1 MTRGPIPPDLFIP
14 AVEAN
19 GRIHDLTMH
28 VLRTALRDAAGWA
41 DGGEAMGVAV
51 NVSVTLLTE
60 PGFVE
65 EIGRALDDSGV
76 PATALTLEVT
86 ESAAMTGSDAAVFV
100 LERLRDL
107 GIRLSVDD
115 YGTGQS
121 TLTYLKRLPA
131 SELKIDK
138 SFIRTIVANRNDAI
152 LVRSTIDLAHELHL
166 SVVGEG
172 VEDSECLEA
181 LAALGCDTAQGY
193 HIGKPM
199 PAADFIEL
207 ARRTN
212 ARAPRVAVAA

>member
-1 MTRGPIPPDLFIP
+1 
-14 AVEAN
+14 
-19 GRIHDLTMH
+19 
-28 VLRTALRDAAGWA
+28 
-41 DGGEAMGVAV
+41 
-51 NVSVTLLTE
+51 
-60 PGFVE
+60 
-65 EIGRALDDSGV
+65 
-76 PATALTLEVT
+76 
-86 ESAAMTGSDAAVFV
+86 MTGSDAAVFV

-152 LVRSTIDLAHELHL
+152 LVRSTIDLAHELNL

-172 VEDSECLEA
+172 VEDAECLEA

-193 HIGKPM
+193 YIGKPM

-207 ARRTN
+207 ARGTN